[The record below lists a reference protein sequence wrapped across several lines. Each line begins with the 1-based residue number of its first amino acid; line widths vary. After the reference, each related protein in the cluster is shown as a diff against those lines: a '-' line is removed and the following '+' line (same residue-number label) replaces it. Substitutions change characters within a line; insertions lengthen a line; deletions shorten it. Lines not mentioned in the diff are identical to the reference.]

1 MIWTLLAIEI
11 LLPIVLVILFLAL
24 VLGVTYIIELIWG
37 D

>member
-11 LLPIVLVILFLAL
+11 LLPIVLAILFLAL
-24 VLGVTYIIELIWG
+24 VLGVAYIIELIWG